1 VHFSL
6 GVMNPNVKAAFRLGL
21 ALALAAPIS
30 LLAACGGKSEQETG
44 RIDAAIARGSNPPG
58 LTMTV
63 CGTVVAYV
71 APAAAT
77 SGSLELDRGK
87 WELVPAAPVAFE
99 TLLTPGSNV
108 CVHAS
113 LDTDKRVRGVYVYT
127 PEAAE
132 EAGEEDETTVVNSAE
147 GPAAS

>member
-1 VHFSL
+1 
-6 GVMNPNVKAAFRLGL
+6 MNPHSKAASRLGL
-21 ALALAAPIS
+21 VLALAAP
-30 LLAACGGKSEQETG
+30 LFAACGGKAETETG

-58 LTMTV
+58 LTLTV
-63 CGTVVAYV
+63 CGKVVTYV

-99 TLLTPGSNV
+99 TLLLPGADV

-127 PEAAE
+127 PDPAE
-132 EAGEEDETTVVNSAE
+132 EAGEETSVVTSAE
-147 GPAAS
+147 GPAT